1 MATEKGT
8 DFPSPF
14 EIETPAGAE
23 GWERMYPYYMFFSE
37 DRREAE
43 ESQFWFHD
51 SMHYPEPTYPFDTV
65 VWENTWVVMN
75 QNTTRVFMVPA
86 ALGVEHR
93 VVNGYV
99 YISPRGIT
107 DPEVV
112 KERSAFFAERAG
124 YYYEHWDE
132 LYERWVERTT
142 DCVKRLRALEFE
154 TLPEQEPL
162 EVVTEGNPLTSG
174 FRLGQQFNRLLEIV
188 QELAYLHF
196 DMLGLGYGAYLTF
209 RDFCQEAFP
218 EMPEQAVAQM
228 VSGIDLLSFQPDE
241 ELKKLVRLAAELG
254 VSEHLMAGLG
264 PDRTLEAIAS
274 EPRGAEWIAALE
286 ETKEPWFWFS
296 TGEGVSHAHPSWM
309 EDMSVPFTVMKTY
322 AEKLERGESVE
333 RPLAELQKQRDRITA
348 EYRELLPSD
357 ADREAFDQLVA
368 LARLVFPYVEN
379 HNIYIDHQAY
389 AIFWSKVRELGD
401 VFAHHGYLEDRED
414 IFLLHRYE
422 IYQAL
427 WDLQTGW
434 ASVAADARGHWERE
448 IAERKR
454 MLEALRGWTAPPALG
469 ATPEEVKDPYA
480 IMLWGIT
487 SDTIERWSD
496 GQQSDGNDSEL
507 HGVAASPGTAEGIAR
522 LVYSPSELEAVEDGE
537 ILVCPVTSP
546 SWAPVFA
553 RIAGAVSD
561 AGGIMAHAAIV
572 SREYGLPAVV
582 GTGFGTQR
590 IKSGQKIRVD
600 GSTGVVTILE

>member
-1 MATEKGT
+1 MATDMGS

-14 EIETPAGAE
+14 DIETPAGAE
-23 GWERMYPYYMFFSE
+23 GWERMYPYYALFGE

-43 ESQFWFHD
+43 ENEFWFHD
-51 SMHYPEPTYPFDTV
+51 SMHYPEPTYPFDTII
-65 VWENTWVVMN
+65 WENTWVVMN

-99 YISPRGIT
+99 YIGPRGIS

-112 KERSAFFAERAG
+112 QQRASFFAERAG

-132 LYERWVERTT
+132 LYEKWVVRTT
-142 DCVKRLRALEFE
+142 DCVQRLRGIEFQP
-154 TLPEQEPL
+154 LPEQEPL

-174 FRLGQQFNRLLEIV
+174 YRLGVQFNRLMEII

-209 RDFCQEAFP
+209 RDFCRSAFP

-228 VSGIDLLSFQPDE
+228 VSGIDLLSFRPDD
-241 ELKKLVRLAAELG
+241 ELKKLVRLAAELDLT
-254 VSEHLMAGLG
+254 EHLTAGLG
-264 PDRTLEAIAS
+264 PDRTLEAIAAA
-274 EPRGAEWIAALE
+274 PRGEEWVAALE

-296 TGEGVSHAHPSWM
+296 TGEGVSHASPSWM
-309 EDMSVPFTVMKTY
+309 EDMTVPFAVMKTY
-322 AEKLERGESVE
+322 AEKLQRGEDIE
-333 RPLAELQKQRDRITA
+333 RPLAKLQAERDRITA
-348 EYRELLPSD
+348 EYRALLPAD
-357 ADREAFDQLVA
+357 ADRQAFDQLVG

-401 VFAHHGYLEDRED
+401 VFAHHEFLKDRED

-434 ASVAADARGHWERE
+434 ASVAADGRAHWDRE
-448 IAERKR
+448 VAERKR
-454 MLEALRGWTAPPALG
+454 ILAALKDWTAPPALG
-469 ATPEEVKDPYA
+469 ATPEEVKDAYA

-487 SDTIERWSD
+487 TETIERWGEGQSSGGD
-496 GQQSDGNDSEL
+496 GSEL

-522 LVYSPSELEAVEDGE
+522 LVSSPSELEQVEDGE

-582 GTGFGTQR
+582 GTGFGTQQ
-590 IKSGQKIRVD
+590 IKTGQKIRVD